1 MKLIEC
7 SNLKIGYNNRVLN
20 TLSFT
25 INSGD
30 FICIIGNNGTGK
42 STLIKTLLKLTPS
55 LGGKILFDI
64 ELKKSS
70 IGYLTQDLQVNESFP
85 ATVYEIVLSGCIG
98 KMGAK
103 IFYTKKEK
111 ELVNKYLEYLEIAHL
126 KNKPFKGLS
135 GGEQQK
141 TLIARALCSTDKL
154 LFLDEPL
161 QGLDMKA
168 ALSFYEMLKK
178 INKEE
183 NVTIILITHNVDIA
197 MPYVNKIL
205 YLGHDESLMCSPE
218 EYRHSNYAS
227 QYVGGHDHA

>member
-98 KMGAK
+98 KMGGK

-111 ELVNKYLEYLEIAHL
+111 ELVNKYLAESHT
-126 KNKPFKGLS
+126 S
-135 GGEQQK
+135 WV
-141 TLIARALCSTDKL
+141 L
-154 LFLDEPL
+154 LA
-161 QGLDMKA
+161 GTKA
-168 ALSFYEMLKK
+168 MTC
-178 INKEE
+178 
-183 NVTIILITHNVDIA
+183 V
-197 MPYVNKIL
+197 
-205 YLGHDESLMCSPE
+205 
-218 EYRHSNYAS
+218 R
-227 QYVGGHDHA
+227 

>member
-1 MKLIEC
+1 
-7 SNLKIGYNNRVLN
+7 
-20 TLSFT
+20 
-25 INSGD
+25 
-30 FICIIGNNGTGK
+30 
-42 STLIKTLLKLTPS
+42 
-55 LGGKILFDI
+55 
-64 ELKKSS
+64 
-70 IGYLTQDLQVNESFP
+70 
-85 ATVYEIVLSGCIG
+85 
-98 KMGAK
+98 MGAK

-111 ELVNKYLEYLEIAHL
+111 ELVNKYLEYLGIAHL
-126 KNKPFKGLS
+126 KNKPFKRLS

-218 EYRHSNYAS
+218 EYKHSNYAS